1 MSLRRIIFDATLLLE
16 VANCCVETNILRM
29 PRIPLHR
36 LSVGSD
42 CLLIVASRLGYRA
55 TVEVMLPDYCRCD
68 YYGERADGKTDQRQ
82 SNRHFS
88 VRQTAHCIY
97 GNQQRA
103 DRKAGP
109 AEPEEGIGS
118 EKASTRG
125 VKNELTRKHLRRT
138 VIRWKIFLRK
148 NLAPWRRLQFINQ
161 MAQHHRLLK
170 GNVSWRQHTH
180 CDEDGCGKAKGRSK
194 KSAQNKSGYKDNN
207 PNSAEREKSNMRDDS
222 RVMEQ
227 RELQTGKV

>member
-148 NLAPWRRLQFINQ
+148 NLVLRRFF
-161 MAQHHRLLK
+161 A
-170 GNVSWRQHTH
+170 
-180 CDEDGCGKAKGRSK
+180 
-194 KSAQNKSGYKDNN
+194 SALGLAAAVLITVCVLTPAHIAFQQPKMLRCWVD
-207 PNSAEREKSNMRDDS
+207 
-222 RVMEQ
+222 
-227 RELQTGKV
+227 